1 MVSIK
6 RAAFVPAPEAAP
18 AHARRNQ
25 GRRAESGRF
34 TVLPVFFLALGAVV
48 ILSGQDAPGLSRGEA
63 QAISSLQA
71 ELAALEGRLA
81 ALPPSSVERNI
92 VLRRLARLRSLA
104 GDLEKAVENWT
115 GAAFVSSP
123 PDPASLLEAAR
134 CHIALGDYPSAD
146 RMIGL
151 VLNGAA
157 PPALLRE
164 AQYLAS
170 VSAAFRTGNTEALTS
185 LLSAPAYAEK
195 KSALLY
201 MIWRIAADETARA
214 RLLAECPQSPEAAI
228 VRETAP
234 VDAPARPMWLFPG
247 GREGIIVAESF
258 PLIPDPPPPPSAGE
272 NRPTLLQTG
281 LFSRE
286 ENARSMMERL
296 SGAGFGVIMNRR
308 DVNGSVFFVVGV
320 PPGDTVNTTIIRLRD
335 AGFEAFPVY

>member
-1 MVSIK
+1 MGSIE
-6 RAAFVPAPEAAP
+6 RAAP
-18 AHARRNQ
+18 
-25 GRRAESGRF
+25 GRVRAGRF
-34 TVLPVFFLALGAVV
+34 VFFPVFCLTIGAVV
-48 ILSGQDAPGLSRGEA
+48 ILSGQNAPGLPRGDTGA
-63 QAISSLQA
+63 LSSLQA
-71 ELAALEGRLA
+71 ELLTLESRLA
-81 ALPPSSVERNI
+81 AFPPSSMERNI

-115 GAAFVSSP
+115 GAAFVTSP

-134 CHIALGDYPSAD
+134 CYIALGDYLSAD

-151 VLNGAA
+151 VLNGSA
-157 PPALLRE
+157 PPDLLRE
-164 AQYLAS
+164 AQYFAA
-170 VSAAFRTGNTEALTS
+170 VSAAFRTGNTEALAS
-185 LLSAPAYAEK
+185 LLPVPEYADK

-201 MIWRIAADETARA
+201 MIWRLAADENALT
-214 RLLAECPQSPEAAI
+214 RLLAECPLSPEASI

-234 VDAPARPMWLFPG
+234 INAPARPMWLFPG
-247 GREGIIVAESF
+247 GREGIIVAERFSLSQEPAAP
-258 PLIPDPPPPPSAGE
+258 PLSTAE
-272 NRPTLLQTG
+272 NRPALLQTG

-296 SGAGFGVIMNRR
+296 SRAGFSVVMNRR